1 MDRIARSARQDGTTS
16 DENVGAELRARRVAC
31 SISAEAFCS
40 VLSISPDLL
49 DAWESGA
56 IRISALNLFEVSHLL
71 SVDMI
76 HFFAGLKD
84 VDGEIVSV
92 SQPPEP
98 HS

>member
-1 MDRIARSARQDGTTS
+1 MDPIARPAHQGGTTS
-16 DENVGAELRARRVAC
+16 DKNVGAELRARRIAC
-31 SISAEAFCS
+31 GISVKALCS

-49 DAWESGA
+49 AAWESGA
-56 IRISALNLFEVSHLL
+56 IRIPALSLFEVSHLL

-84 VDGEIVSV
+84 ADGEIVSV
-92 SQPPEP
+92 SRPPEP

>member
-1 MDRIARSARQDGTTS
+1 MDRIAGSARQGGTTS
-16 DENVGAELRARRVAC
+16 DQKVGAELRARRVAC
-31 SISAEAFCS
+31 GISAEAFCS

-49 DAWESGA
+49 AAWESGA
-56 IRISALNLFEVSHLL
+56 IRIPALNLFEASHLL

-98 HS
+98 RS

>member
-1 MDRIARSARQDGTTS
+1 MDPIASPARQGGTMS
-16 DENVGAELRARRVAC
+16 DKNVGAELRARRVAC
-31 SISAEAFCS
+31 GISAEAFCS

-49 DAWESGA
+49 AAWESGA
-56 IRISALNLFEVSHLL
+56 IRIPALNLFDASHLL

-92 SQPPEP
+92 SPPPEP
-98 HS
+98 RS

>member
-1 MDRIARSARQDGTTS
+1 MDPIARPAHQGGTTS
-16 DENVGAELRARRVAC
+16 DKNVGAELRARRIAC
-31 SISAEAFCS
+31 GISVEAFCS

-49 DAWESGA
+49 AEWEAGA
-56 IRISALNLFEVSHLL
+56 TRVPALNLFEVSHLL

-84 VDGEIVSV
+84 VDGEVVSV
-92 SQPPEP
+92 PQPPEP